1 MPLRMKLKQP
11 PAGPG
16 APIDGSCLCPD
27 RLAGLGRRE
36 VERLPILVGRSQVPL
51 AEMFD
56 VSGDGGEAIEV
67 EGDLSSFARVGA
79 SMARGSLVVRG
90 AVGPRAGA
98 AMRCGAFRIEGPAG
112 DYAGEGM
119 TGGLLRIRGDAGD
132 DLAAPPPGHSRGMNR
147 GTILVDGSAGHR
159 VALRMRRGV
168 IAVAGDLGEAAA
180 CGMLAGSLFVFGKPG
195 RGAGAL
201 MKRGTIL
208 ALGGIDPLPTF
219 LPAGSLRFSFLEI
232 FFDALESAGFPVPP
246 RARRAPYLRHV
257 GDLSGGGVGEIL
269 VPGGAP

>member
-1 MPLRMKLKQP
+1 MPLLLKMKQL
-11 PAGPG
+11 PAALG

-27 RLAGLGRRE
+27 RLAGLERRD

-79 SMARGSLVVRG
+79 SMSRGSLVVRG

-98 AMRCGAFRIEGPAG
+98 AMRGGSIRVEGSAG

-119 TGGLLRIRGDAGD
+119 TGGLLRVRGDAGD
-132 DLAAPPPGHSRGMNR
+132 DLAAPPPGYSRGMNR
-147 GTILVDGSAGHR
+147 GTILVDGRAGHR
-159 VALRMRRGV
+159 VAQRMRRGV
-168 IAVAGDLGEAAA
+168 IAVAGDIGESAA
-180 CGMLAGSLFVFGKPG
+180 CGMLAGSLFVFGTPG

-219 LPAGSLRFSFLEI
+219 LPAGSFRFSFLEI

-257 GDLSGGGVGEIL
+257 GDLSSRGAGEIL
-269 VPGGAP
+269 VPGGTP